1 MKRGRKT
8 PTTPMPPGIAKDVA
22 LRAQAKL
29 TETFEGFVH
38 DTATEDP
45 KRFIARSAAAREALE
60 HLAQL
65 RALAIEETAED
76 DTAEPSAEE
85 CLAAARAHFADEN
98 KT

>member
-8 PTTPMPPGIAKDVA
+8 PTAPMSPGIAKDVA

-29 TETFEGFVH
+29 TETYDGFVH

-45 KRFIARSAAAREALE
+45 KRFVARSAAAREALE

-65 RALAIEETAED
+65 RTLAVEEAEED
-76 DTAEPSAEE
+76 AEPSAEDL
-85 CLAAARAHFADEN
+85 LAAARAHLADEN

>member
-1 MKRGRKT
+1 MKRGRKI

-29 TETFEGFVH
+29 TETYDGFVH

-45 KRFIARSAAAREALE
+45 KRFVARSAAAREALE

-65 RALAIEETAED
+65 RTLASEEATEED
-76 DTAEPSAEE
+76 PAEPSAEE
-85 CLAAARAHFADEN
+85 CLAAARAHLSGEDRR
-98 KT
+98 

>member
-1 MKRGRKT
+1 MKRIRKT
-8 PTTPMPPGIAKDVA
+8 PTTPVSPGIAKDVA

-29 TETFEGFVH
+29 TETYDGFVH

-65 RALAIEETAED
+65 RALSREDAAEEDA
-76 DTAEPSAEE
+76 AEPSAEE
-85 CLAAARAHFADEN
+85 LLAEARAHLANEN
-98 KT
+98 KS

>member
-8 PTTPMPPGIAKDVA
+8 PTAPMSPGIAKDVA

-29 TETFEGFVH
+29 TETYDGFVH

-45 KRFIARSAAAREALE
+45 TRFVARSAAAREALE

-65 RALAIEETAED
+65 RTLAVEEAEEE
-76 DTAEPSAEE
+76 AEPSAEDV
-85 CLAAARAHFADEN
+85 LAAARAHFADES
-98 KT
+98 KS

>member
-1 MKRGRKT
+1 MKRIRKT
-8 PTTPMPPGIAKDVA
+8 PTTPVSPGIAKDVA

-29 TETFEGFVH
+29 TETYDGFVH

-65 RALAIEETAED
+65 RALAIEDMAEQ

-98 KT
+98 KS

>member
-8 PTTPMPPGIAKDVA
+8 PIAPPPPGIAKEVA
-22 LRAQAKL
+22 MRAQAKL
-29 TETFEGFVH
+29 TETYDGFVH

-65 RALAIEETAED
+65 RTLAIEETAEE

-85 CLAAARAHFADEN
+85 CLAEARAHFANEN

>member
-8 PTTPMPPGIAKDVA
+8 PTAPMSPGIAKDVA

-29 TETFEGFVH
+29 TETYDGFVH

-45 KRFIARSAAAREALE
+45 KRFVARSAAAREALE

-65 RALAIEETAED
+65 RTLAVEEAEEE
-76 DTAEPSAEE
+76 AEPSAEDV
-85 CLAAARAHFADEN
+85 LAAARAHFADES
-98 KT
+98 KS

>member
-8 PTTPMPPGIAKDVA
+8 PTAPMSPGIAKDVA

-29 TETFEGFVH
+29 TETYDGFVH

-45 KRFIARSAAAREALE
+45 KRFVARSAAAREALE

-65 RALAIEETAED
+65 RTLAVEEAEED
-76 DTAEPSAEE
+76 PAEPSAEE
-85 CLAAARAHFADEN
+85 LLAAARAHLTDEN
-98 KT
+98 KS

>member
-1 MKRGRKT
+1 MKRIRKT
-8 PTTPMPPGIAKDVA
+8 PTTPVSPGIAKDVA

-29 TETFEGFVH
+29 TETYDGFVH

-65 RALAIEETAED
+65 RALAMEDAEED
-76 DTAEPSAEE
+76 AEPSAEDL
-85 CLAAARAHFADEN
+85 LAAARAHLADGN
-98 KT
+98 IT